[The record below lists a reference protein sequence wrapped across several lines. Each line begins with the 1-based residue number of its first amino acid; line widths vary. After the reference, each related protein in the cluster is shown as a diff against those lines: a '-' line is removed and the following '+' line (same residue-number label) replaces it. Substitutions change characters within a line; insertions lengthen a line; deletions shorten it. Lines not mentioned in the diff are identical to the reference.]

1 MGSRI
6 MRRSEIFLKPEFAPH
21 RALWRASGLTDE
33 ELRRPLIGVA
43 NSWNEI
49 VPGHVHLDK
58 VAEAVKAGIRMAGGT
73 PLEFGTIAVCDG
85 IAMGHEGMRY
95 SLPSREVIADTV
107 EVMVEA
113 HRLDAVVM
121 VTNCDKITPGFLLA
135 AARLDVPVIL
145 INGGPMLPGVYN
157 SQRVDFKDLMEKMNI
172 LLKEGKIE
180 ELKKLER
187 SALPGPGSC
196 AGLFTAN
203 TMNMLS
209 EAMGLMLPGAST
221 VPAVEARRIWY
232 AKWTGMRIVK
242 MVEEGL
248 TPDKILTRKALENA
262 IAVDMALGGSTNS
275 VLHLEALA
283 YELGI
288 DLPLE
293 VFDEISR
300 KVPHI
305 ASISPAGRHFVVDLD
320 RAGGIPAVLKE
331 LGEAGLIHKD
341 ALTVTGKTIWENVK
355 DAVVRDPEVIRPL
368 DKPYHPFGGLAI
380 LKGTLAPNGAVVKAS
395 AVKREL
401 WKFKGRARVFDQEE
415 DAVKA
420 IRNNEIEPGTVIVI
434 RYEGPRGGPGMREM
448 LTATAAVMALGLG
461 DKVALVTDGRFSG
474 ATRGPAIGH
483 VSPEAAVGGPIA
495 LVEDGDEIEID
506 IENRIINLL
515 VDEKELEKRKESWK
529 PKVKPLRRGILRRYA
544 RMALSADRGGALEY

>member
-1 MGSRI
+1 
-6 MRRSEIFLKPEFAPH
+6 MRRSEIFLRPEFAPH
-21 RALWRASGLTDE
+21 RALWRASGLVEE
-33 ELRRPLIGVA
+33 ELKRPLIGVA
-43 NSWNEI
+43 NAWNEI

-73 PLEFGTIAVCDG
+73 PLEFGTIGVCDG

-107 EVMVEA
+107 EIMVEA

-135 AARLDVPVIL
+135 AARLEVPVIL
-145 INGGPMLPGVYN
+145 INGGPMMPGVYDH
-157 SQRVDFKDLMEKMNI
+157 QRIDFKDLMEKMNV
-172 LLKEGKIE
+172 LVKEGKLD
-180 ELKKLER
+180 ELKKLEE

-209 EAMGLMLPGAST
+209 EAMGMMLPGAST

-305 ASISPAGRHFVVDLD
+305 VDISPSGKHFVVDLD
-320 RAGGIPAVLKE
+320 RAGGIPALMKR

-355 DAVVRDPEVIRPL
+355 DAVVKDEEVIRPL

-380 LKGTLAPNGAVVKAS
+380 LKGSLAPNGAVVKAS

-401 WKFKGRARVFDQEE
+401 WKFKGKARVFDQEE

-420 IRNNEIEPGTVIVI
+420 IRNGDIEPGTVIVI

-495 LVEDGDEIEID
+495 LVQDGDEIFID
-506 IENRIINLL
+506 IENRRLDL
-515 VDEKELEKRKESWK
+515 MVDEKELQRRKEEWK
-529 PKVKPLRRGILRRYA
+529 PKIKPLRRGILRRYA
-544 RMALSADRGGALEY
+544 KMALSADKGGALEY

>member
-1 MGSRI
+1 MK
-6 MRRSEIFLKPEFAPH
+6 RSDIFLRPEFAPH
-21 RALWRASGLTDE
+21 RALWKASGLIEE
-33 ELRRPLIGVA
+33 ELKRPLIGVA
-43 NSWNEI
+43 NAWNEI

-107 EVMVEA
+107 EIMVEA

-135 AARLDVPVIL
+135 AARLEVPVIL
-145 INGGPMLPGVYN
+145 INGGPMMPGVYDHK
-157 SQRVDFKDLMEKMNI
+157 RIDFKDLMEKMNV
-172 LLKEGKIE
+172 LVKEGKLD
-180 ELKKLER
+180 ELKRLEE

-203 TMNMLS
+203 TMNILS
-209 EAMGLMLPGAST
+209 EAMGMMLPGAST

-305 ASISPAGRHFVVDLD
+305 VDISPAGRHFVVDLD
-320 RAGGIPAVLKE
+320 RAGGVPAVLKR

-355 DAVVRDPEVIRPL
+355 DAIVKDEEVIRPL
-368 DKPYHPFGGLAI
+368 DRPYHPFGGLAI
-380 LKGTLAPNGAVVKAS
+380 LKGSLAPNGAVVKAS
-395 AVKREL
+395 AVKKEL
-401 WKFKGRARVFDQEE
+401 WKFKGKARVFDQEE

-420 IRNNEIEPGTVIVI
+420 IRNGEIEPGTVIVI

-495 LVEDGDEIEID
+495 LVQDGDEILID
-506 IENRIINLL
+506 IENRRLDLL
-515 VDEKELEKRKESWK
+515 VNEKELQRRREEWK

-544 RMALSADRGGALEY
+544 KMALSADKGGALEY

>member
-1 MGSRI
+1 

-21 RALWRASGLTDE
+21 RALWKASGLIEE
-33 ELRRPLIGVA
+33 ELKRPLIGVA
-43 NSWNEI
+43 NAWNEI

-58 VAEAVKAGIRMAGGT
+58 VAKAVKAGIRMAGGT
-73 PLEFGTIAVCDG
+73 PLEFGTIGVCDG

-107 EVMVEA
+107 EIMVEA

-135 AARLDVPVIL
+135 AARLEVPVIM
-145 INGGPMLPGVYN
+145 INGGPMMPGVYDH
-157 SQRVDFKDLMEKMNI
+157 QRIDFKDLMENMNV
-172 LLKEGKIE
+172 LVKEGKPD
-180 ELKKLER
+180 ELRKLEE

-203 TMNMLS
+203 TMNILS
-209 EAMGLMLPGAST
+209 EAMGMMLPGAST

-242 MVEEGL
+242 MIEEGL

-283 YELGI
+283 YELGV

-293 VFDEISR
+293 VFDEISK

-305 ASISPAGRHFVVDLD
+305 VDISPSGKHFVVDLD
-320 RAGGIPAVLKE
+320 RAGGVPAVMKRLA
-331 LGEAGLIHKD
+331 EAGLIHKD
-341 ALTVTGKTIWENVK
+341 ALTVTGKTVWENVK
-355 DAVVRDPEVIRPL
+355 NAIVKDENVIRPL

-395 AVKREL
+395 AVKKEL
-401 WKFKGRARVFDQEE
+401 WKFKGKAKVFDQEE

-420 IRNNEIEPGTVIVI
+420 IRNGEIEPGTVIVI

-495 LVEDGDEIEID
+495 LVQDGDEILID
-506 IENRIINLL
+506 IENRRLDLL
-515 VDEKELEKRKESWK
+515 VDEKELQRRKEVWK

-544 RMALSADRGGALEY
+544 RMALSADKGGALEY

>member
-1 MGSRI
+1 
-6 MRRSEIFLKPEFAPH
+6 MRRSEIFLRPEYAPH
-21 RALWRASGLTDE
+21 RALWKASGLTEE

-43 NSWNEI
+43 NAWNEI

-73 PLEFGTIAVCDG
+73 PLEFGTIGVCDG

-107 EVMVEA
+107 EIMVEA
-113 HRLDAVVM
+113 HRLDGVVM

-135 AARLDVPVIL
+135 AARLEVPVII
-145 INGGPMLPGVYN
+145 INGGPMMPGVYHN
-157 SQRVDFKDLMEKMNI
+157 ERIDFKDLMERMNV
-172 LLKEGKIE
+172 LVKEGRLD
-180 ELKKLER
+180 ELKKLEE

-203 TMNMLS
+203 TMNMLT

-232 AKWTGMRIVK
+232 AKRTGMRIVK

-293 VFDEISR
+293 VFDEISK

-305 ASISPAGRHFVVDLD
+305 ASISPAGKHFVVDLD
-320 RAGGIPAVLKE
+320 RAGGIPAILKE

-341 ALTVTGKTIWENVK
+341 ALTVTGKTVWENVK
-355 DAVVRDPEVIRPL
+355 DAFVRDPEVIRPL

-395 AVKREL
+395 AVKKEL
-401 WKFKGRARVFDQEE
+401 WKFKGKARVFDQEE

-420 IRNNEIEPGTVIVI
+420 IRNGEIEPGTVIVI

-483 VSPEAAVGGPIA
+483 VSPEAAAGGPIA
-495 LVEDGDEIEID
+495 LVEDGDEILID
-506 IENRIINLL
+506 IENRRLDLL
-515 VDEKELEKRKESWK
+515 VDEDELRKRRERWK
-529 PKVKPLRRGILRRYA
+529 PKVKPLRRGVLRRYA
-544 RMALSADRGGALEY
+544 KMALSADKGGALEY

>member
-1 MGSRI
+1 MK
-6 MRRSEIFLKPEFAPH
+6 RSDIFLRPEFAPH
-21 RALWRASGLTDE
+21 RALWKASGLIEE
-33 ELRRPLIGVA
+33 ELKRPLIGVA
-43 NSWNEI
+43 NAWNEI

-107 EVMVEA
+107 EIMVEA

-135 AARLDVPVIL
+135 AARLEVPVIL
-145 INGGPMLPGVYN
+145 INGGPMMPGVYDHK
-157 SQRVDFKDLMEKMNI
+157 RIDFKDLMEKMNV
-172 LLKEGKIE
+172 LVKEGKLD
-180 ELKKLER
+180 ELKKLEE

-203 TMNMLS
+203 TMNILS
-209 EAMGLMLPGAST
+209 EAMGMMLPGAST

-293 VFDEISR
+293 VFDEISK

-305 ASISPAGRHFVVDLD
+305 VDISPAGRHFVVDLD
-320 RAGGIPAVLKE
+320 RAGGVPAVLKR

-341 ALTVTGKTIWENVK
+341 ALTVTGKTVWENVK
-355 DAVVRDPEVIRPL
+355 DAIVKDEEVIRPL

-380 LKGTLAPNGAVVKAS
+380 LKGSLAPNGAVVKAS
-395 AVKREL
+395 AVKKEL
-401 WKFKGRARVFDQEE
+401 WKFKGKARVFDQEE

-420 IRNNEIEPGTVIVI
+420 IRNGEIEPGTVIVI

-495 LVEDGDEIEID
+495 LVQDGDEILID
-506 IENRIINLL
+506 IENRRLDLL
-515 VDEKELEKRKESWK
+515 VDEKELQRRREEWK

-544 RMALSADRGGALEY
+544 KMALSADKGGALEY

>member
-1 MGSRI
+1 
-6 MRRSEIFLKPEFAPH
+6 MRRSEIFLRPEFAPH
-21 RALWRASGLTDE
+21 RALWRASGLVEE
-33 ELRRPLIGVA
+33 ELKRPLIGVA
-43 NSWNEI
+43 NAWNEI

-73 PLEFGTIAVCDG
+73 PLEFGTIGVCDG

-107 EVMVEA
+107 EIMVEA

-135 AARLDVPVIL
+135 AARLEVPVIL
-145 INGGPMLPGVYN
+145 INGGPMMPGVYDH
-157 SQRVDFKDLMEKMNI
+157 QRIDFKDLMEKMNV
-172 LLKEGKIE
+172 LVKEGKLD
-180 ELKKLER
+180 ELKKLEE

-209 EAMGLMLPGAST
+209 EAMGMMLPGAST

-305 ASISPAGRHFVVDLD
+305 VDISPSGKHFVVDLD
-320 RAGGIPAVLKE
+320 RAGGIPALMKR

-355 DAVVRDPEVIRPL
+355 DAVVKNEEVIRPL

-380 LKGTLAPNGAVVKAS
+380 LKGSLAPNGAVVKAS

-401 WKFKGRARVFDQEE
+401 WKFKGKARVFDQEE

-420 IRNNEIEPGTVIVI
+420 IRNGDIEPGTVIVI

-495 LVEDGDEIEID
+495 LVQDGDEILID
-506 IENRIINLL
+506 IENRRLDL
-515 VDEKELEKRKESWK
+515 MVDEKELQRRKEEWK

-544 RMALSADRGGALEY
+544 KMALSADKGGALEY

>member
-1 MGSRI
+1 
-6 MRRSEIFLKPEFAPH
+6 MRRSEIFLRPEYAPH
-21 RALWRASGLTDE
+21 RALWKASGLTEE

-43 NSWNEI
+43 NAWNEI

-73 PLEFGTIAVCDG
+73 PLEFGTIGVCDG

-107 EVMVEA
+107 EIMVEA
-113 HRLDAVVM
+113 HRLDGVVM

-135 AARLDVPVIL
+135 AARLEVPVII
-145 INGGPMLPGVYN
+145 INGGPMMPGVYHN
-157 SQRVDFKDLMEKMNI
+157 ERIDFKDLMEKMNV
-172 LLKEGKIE
+172 LVKEGKLD
-180 ELKKLER
+180 ELKKLEE

-203 TMNMLS
+203 TMNMLT

-232 AKWTGMRIVK
+232 AKRTGMRIVK

-293 VFDEISR
+293 VFDEISK

-305 ASISPAGRHFVVDLD
+305 ASISPAGRRFVVDLD
-320 RAGGIPAVLKE
+320 RAGGIPAILKE

-341 ALTVTGKTIWENVK
+341 ALTVTGKTVWENVK
-355 DAVVRDPEVIRPL
+355 DAFVRDPDVIRPL

-401 WKFKGRARVFDQEE
+401 WRFKGKARVFDQEE

-420 IRNNEIEPGTVIVI
+420 IRNGEIEPGTVIVI

-461 DKVALVTDGRFSG
+461 DRVALVTDGRFSG

-483 VSPEAAVGGPIA
+483 VSPEAAAGGPIA
-495 LVEDGDEIEID
+495 LVEDGDEILID
-506 IENRIINLL
+506 IENRRLDLL
-515 VDEKELEKRKESWK
+515 VDEDELQKRRERWK
-529 PKVKPLRRGILRRYA
+529 PKVKPLRRGVLRRYA
-544 RMALSADRGGALEY
+544 KMALSADKGGALEY

>member
-1 MGSRI
+1 
-6 MRRSEIFLKPEFAPH
+6 MRRSEIFLRPEYAPH
-21 RALWRASGLTDE
+21 RALWKASGLIEE
-33 ELRRPLIGVA
+33 ELKRPLIGIA
-43 NSWNEI
+43 NAWNEI

-58 VAEAVKAGIRMAGGT
+58 VAEAVKAGVRMAGGT

-107 EVMVEA
+107 EIMVEA

-135 AARLDVPVIL
+135 AARLEVPVIL
-145 INGGPMLPGVYN
+145 INGGPMMPGSYDH
-157 SQRVDFKDLMEKMNI
+157 QRIDFKDLMERMNVLI
-172 LLKEGKIE
+172 KEGRTE
-180 ELKKLER
+180 ELKKLEE

-209 EAMGLMLPGAST
+209 EAMGMMLPGAST
-221 VPAVEARRIWY
+221 VPATEARRIWY

-242 MVEEGL
+242 MIEEGL

-305 ASISPAGRHFVVDLD
+305 ASISPAGKHFVVDLD
-320 RAGGIPAVLKE
+320 RAGGIPAILKE
-331 LGEAGLIHKD
+331 LGLKGLIHKD
-341 ALTVTGKTIWENVK
+341 ALTVTGKTVWENVRNAQVL
-355 DAVVRDPEVIRPL
+355 DREVIRPL
-368 DKPYHPFGGLAI
+368 DDPYHPFGGLAI
-380 LKGTLAPNGAVVKAS
+380 LKGSLAPRGAVVKAS
-395 AVKREL
+395 AVDRKL
-401 WKFKGRARVFDQEE
+401 WKFKGVARVFDGEE
-415 DAVKA
+415 KAVEA
-420 IRNNEIEPGTVIVI
+420 IRSGRIEPGSVIVI
-434 RYEGPRGGPGMREM
+434 RYEGPKGGPGMREM

-461 DKVALVTDGRFSG
+461 ESVALVTDGRFSG

-483 VSPEAAVGGPIA
+483 VSPEAAEGGPIA
-495 LVEDGDEIEID
+495 LVRDGDEIVID
-506 IENRIINLL
+506 IENRKLDLL
-515 VDEKELEKRKESWK
+515 VDEKELEERRKEWK
-529 PKVKPLRRGILRRYA
+529 PLKKPLRRGVLRRYA
-544 RMALSADRGGALEY
+544 KMALSADKGGALEY

>member
-1 MGSRI
+1 MK
-6 MRRSEIFLKPEFAPH
+6 RSDIFLRPEFAPH
-21 RALWRASGLTDE
+21 RALWKASGLIEE
-33 ELRRPLIGVA
+33 ELKRPLIGVA
-43 NSWNEI
+43 NAWNEI

-107 EVMVEA
+107 EIMVEA

-135 AARLDVPVIL
+135 AARLEVPVIL
-145 INGGPMLPGVYN
+145 INGGPMMPGVYDHK
-157 SQRVDFKDLMEKMNI
+157 RIDFKDLMEKMNV
-172 LLKEGKIE
+172 LVKEGKLD
-180 ELKKLER
+180 ELKKLEE

-203 TMNMLS
+203 TMNILS
-209 EAMGLMLPGAST
+209 EAMGMMLPGAST

-305 ASISPAGRHFVVDLD
+305 VDISPAGRHFVVDLD
-320 RAGGIPAVLKE
+320 RAGGVPAVLKR

-355 DAVVRDPEVIRPL
+355 DAIVKDEEVIRPL
-368 DKPYHPFGGLAI
+368 DRPYHPFGGLAI
-380 LKGTLAPNGAVVKAS
+380 LKGSLAPNGAVVKAS
-395 AVKREL
+395 AVKKEL
-401 WKFKGRARVFDQEE
+401 WKFKGKARVFDQEE

-420 IRNNEIEPGTVIVI
+420 IRNGEIEPGTVIVI

-495 LVEDGDEIEID
+495 LVQDGDEILID
-506 IENRIINLL
+506 IENRRLDLL
-515 VDEKELEKRKESWK
+515 VNEKELQRRREEWK

-544 RMALSADRGGALEY
+544 KMALSADKGGALEY

>member
-1 MGSRI
+1 MK
-6 MRRSEIFLKPEFAPH
+6 RSDVFLRPEYAPH
-21 RALWRASGLTDE
+21 RALWRASGLIDE

-107 EVMVEA
+107 EIMVEA

-135 AARLDVPVIL
+135 AARLEVPVIL
-145 INGGPMLPGVYN
+145 INGGPMMPGVYGKE
-157 SQRVDFKDLMEKMNI
+157 RIDFKDLMERMNVLI
-172 LLKEGKIE
+172 KEGRTE
-180 ELKKLER
+180 ELRKLEE

-221 VPAVEARRIWY
+221 VPAVEARRLWY
-232 AKWTGMRIVK
+232 AKLTGMRIVK

-305 ASISPAGRHFVVDLD
+305 ASISPSGRHFVVDLD

-341 ALTVTGKTIWENVK
+341 ALTVTGKTVWENVK
-355 DAVVRDPEVIRPL
+355 DAAVLDREVIRPL
-368 DKPYHPFGGLAI
+368 DNPYSPFGGLAI
-380 LKGTLAPNGAVVKAS
+380 LKGSLAPNGAVVKAS

-401 WKFKGRARVFDQEE
+401 WKFKGVARVFDREE

-420 IRNNEIEPGTVIVI
+420 IRGGEIEPGTVIVI

-483 VSPEAAVGGPIA
+483 VSPEAAAGGPIA
-495 LVEDGDEIEID
+495 LVQDGDEIVID
-506 IENRIINLL
+506 IEKRRLDLL
-515 VDEKELEKRKESWK
+515 VDEKELEERRARWK

-544 RMALSADRGGALEY
+544 KMALSADKGGALEY

>member
-1 MGSRI
+1 

>member
-1 MGSRI
+1 MK
-6 MRRSEIFLKPEFAPH
+6 RSDIFLRPEFAPH
-21 RALWRASGLTDE
+21 RALWKASGLIEE
-33 ELRRPLIGVA
+33 ELKRPLIGVA
-43 NSWNEI
+43 NAWNEI

-107 EVMVEA
+107 EIMVEA

-135 AARLDVPVIL
+135 AARLEVPVIL
-145 INGGPMLPGVYN
+145 INGGPMMPGVYDHK
-157 SQRVDFKDLMEKMNI
+157 RIDFKDLMEKMNV
-172 LLKEGKIE
+172 LVKEGKLD
-180 ELKKLER
+180 ELKKLEE

-203 TMNMLS
+203 TMNILS
-209 EAMGLMLPGAST
+209 EAMGMMLPGAST

-305 ASISPAGRHFVVDLD
+305 VDISPAGRHFVVDLD
-320 RAGGIPAVLKE
+320 RAGGVPAVLKR

-355 DAVVRDPEVIRPL
+355 DAIVKDEEVIRPL

-380 LKGTLAPNGAVVKAS
+380 LKGSLAPNGAVVKAS
-395 AVKREL
+395 AVKKEL
-401 WKFKGRARVFDQEE
+401 WKFKGKARVFDQEE

-420 IRNNEIEPGTVIVI
+420 IRNGEIEPGTVIVI

-495 LVEDGDEIEID
+495 LVQDGDEILID
-506 IENRIINLL
+506 IENRRLDLL
-515 VDEKELEKRKESWK
+515 VDEKELQRRREEWK

-544 RMALSADRGGALEY
+544 KMALSADKGGALEY

>member
-1 MGSRI
+1 MK
-6 MRRSEIFLKPEFAPH
+6 RSDIFLRPEFAPH
-21 RALWRASGLTDE
+21 RALWKASGLIEE
-33 ELRRPLIGVA
+33 ELKRPLIGVA
-43 NSWNEI
+43 NAWNEI

-58 VAEAVKAGIRMAGGT
+58 VAKAVKAGVRMAGGT
-73 PLEFGTIAVCDG
+73 PLEFGTIGVCDG

-107 EVMVEA
+107 EIMVEA

-135 AARLDVPVIL
+135 AARLEVPVIL
-145 INGGPMLPGVYN
+145 INGGPMMPGAYDHK
-157 SQRVDFKDLMEKMNI
+157 RIDFKDLMERMNV
-172 LLKEGKIE
+172 LVKEGKLE
-180 ELKKLER
+180 ELKKLEE

-196 AGLFTAN
+196 AGMFTAN

-209 EAMGLMLPGAST
+209 EAMGMMLPGAST

-305 ASISPAGRHFVVDLD
+305 VNISPSGEHFVVDLD
-320 RAGGIPAVLKE
+320 RAGGIPAVMKRLA
-331 LGEAGLIHKD
+331 EAGLIHKD
-341 ALTVTGKTIWENVK
+341 ALTVTGKTVWENIKDALVK
-355 DAVVRDPEVIRPL
+355 DENVIRPL

-380 LKGTLAPNGAVVKAS
+380 LKGSLAPNGAVVKAS

-401 WKFKGRARVFDQEE
+401 WKFKGKAKVFDQEE

-420 IRNNEIEPGTVIVI
+420 IRKGEIEPGTVIVI

-483 VSPEAAVGGPIA
+483 VSPEAAAGGPIA
-495 LVEDGDEIEID
+495 LVQDGDEILID
-506 IENRIINLL
+506 IENRRLDLL
-515 VDEKELEKRKESWK
+515 VDEKELQRRREEWK

-544 RMALSADRGGALEY
+544 KMALSADKGGALEY

>member
-1 MGSRI
+1 MK
-6 MRRSEIFLKPEFAPH
+6 RSDIFLRPEFAPH
-21 RALWRASGLTDE
+21 RALWKASGLIEE
-33 ELRRPLIGVA
+33 ELKRPLIGVA
-43 NSWNEI
+43 NAWNEI

-58 VAEAVKAGIRMAGGT
+58 VAKAVKAGIRMAGGT
-73 PLEFGTIAVCDG
+73 PLEFGTIGVCDG

-107 EVMVEA
+107 EIMVEA

-135 AARLDVPVIL
+135 AARLEVPVIL
-145 INGGPMLPGVYN
+145 INGGPMMPGAYDHK
-157 SQRVDFKDLMEKMNI
+157 RIDFKDLMERMNV
-172 LLKEGKIE
+172 LVKEGKLE
-180 ELKKLER
+180 ELKKLEE

-196 AGLFTAN
+196 AGMFTAN

-209 EAMGLMLPGAST
+209 EAMGMMLPGAST

-305 ASISPAGRHFVVDLD
+305 VNISPSGEHFVVDLD
-320 RAGGIPAVLKE
+320 RAGGIPAVMKRLA
-331 LGEAGLIHKD
+331 EAGLIHKD
-341 ALTVTGKTIWENVK
+341 ALTVTGKTVWENIKDALVK
-355 DAVVRDPEVIRPL
+355 DENVIRPL

-380 LKGTLAPNGAVVKAS
+380 LKGSLAPNGAVVKAS

-401 WKFKGRARVFDQEE
+401 WKFKGKAKVFDQEE

-420 IRNNEIEPGTVIVI
+420 IRKGEIEPGTVIVI

-495 LVEDGDEIEID
+495 LVQDGDEILID
-506 IENRIINLL
+506 IENRRLDLL
-515 VDEKELEKRKESWK
+515 VDEKELQRRREEWK

-544 RMALSADRGGALEY
+544 KMALSADKGGALEY

>member
-1 MGSRI
+1 MGGQ

-21 RALWRASGLTDE
+21 RALWRASGLIDE
-33 ELRRPLIGVA
+33 ELKRPLIGVVNA
-43 NSWNEI
+43 WNEI

-73 PLEFGTIAVCDG
+73 PLEFGTIGVCDG

-107 EVMVEA
+107 EIMVEA
-113 HRLDAVVM
+113 HRLDGVVM

-135 AARLDVPVIL
+135 AARLEVPVIV
-145 INGGPMLPGVYN
+145 INGGPMMPGVYHGE
-157 SQRVDFKDLMEKMNI
+157 RIDFKDLMERMNVLI
-172 LLKEGKIE
+172 KEGKLD
-180 ELKKLER
+180 ELKKLEE

-203 TMNMLS
+203 TMNILT

-232 AKWTGMRIVK
+232 AKRTGMRIVE
-242 MVEEGL
+242 MVKEGL

-288 DLPLE
+288 DLPLD

-305 ASISPAGRHFVVDLD
+305 ASISPAGKHFVADLD
-320 RAGGIPAVLKE
+320 RAGGVPAILKE

-341 ALTVTGKTIWENVK
+341 ALTVTGKTVWENVK
-355 DAVVRDPEVIRPL
+355 DATVKDPEVIRPL

-380 LKGTLAPNGAVVKAS
+380 LKGSLAPNGAVVKAS

-401 WKFKGRARVFDQEE
+401 WRFKGKARVFDQEE

-474 ATRGPAIGH
+474 ATRGPAVGH

-495 LVEDGDEIEID
+495 LVEDGDEILID
-506 IENRIINLL
+506 IENRRLELL
-515 VDEKELEKRKESWK
+515 VDEKELQRRRESWK
-529 PKVKPLRRGILRRYA
+529 PKVKPLKRGILRRYA
-544 RMALSADRGGALEY
+544 KMALSADKGGALEY